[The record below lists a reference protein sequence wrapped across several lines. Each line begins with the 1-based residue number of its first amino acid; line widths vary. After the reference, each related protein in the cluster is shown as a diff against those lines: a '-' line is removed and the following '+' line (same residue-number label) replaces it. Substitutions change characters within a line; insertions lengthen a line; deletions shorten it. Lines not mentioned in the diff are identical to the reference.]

1 MSHWN
6 DDWTPEDVL
15 NNYQVL
21 SFVDPE
27 DMNQLVNDSLMFK
40 VVSAYLEKEHP
51 SIYADAILKGLIK

>member
-6 DDWTPEDVL
+6 EEWTPEDVL

-27 DMNQLVNDSLMFK
+27 DMNQLVMDSLMFK
-40 VVSAYLEKEHP
+40 SMCEHLEKEHP
-51 SIYADAILKGLIK
+51 SVYADLILKGLVK